1 MNVKKKDESVKLMK
15 KRDVGNAFYQ
25 RLVQKEHKKEQTIE
39 EKEWYGLGSNSFWHL
54 I

>member
-1 MNVKKKDESVKLMK
+1 MLR
-15 KRDVGNAFYQ
+15 KRWKCEVNEEERCGQCLYQ
-25 RLVQKEHKKEQTIE
+25 RLVQKGHKKEQTLE